1 MGVLIWI
8 LPSSKTSGKLVKTQN
23 GPSAHRKLCPLPDTK
38 VCFLIIRPTAKKKL
52 EAKGLR
58 NEKHP
63 TPPPAASWTF
73 ETQTVACR
81 TCCKKCLL
89 LMMLS
94 QNKTNVATDEE
105 EWGDGQD
112 EDNEMSQ

>member
-1 MGVLIWI
+1 MVIFYSYVK
-8 LPSSKTSGKLVKTQN
+8 LPEG
-23 GPSAHRKLCPLPDTK
+23 
-38 VCFLIIRPTAKKKL
+38 
-52 EAKGLR
+52 
-58 NEKHP
+58 
-63 TPPPAASWTF
+63 
-73 ETQTVACR
+73 

-112 EDNEMSQ
+112 EDNEVSQ